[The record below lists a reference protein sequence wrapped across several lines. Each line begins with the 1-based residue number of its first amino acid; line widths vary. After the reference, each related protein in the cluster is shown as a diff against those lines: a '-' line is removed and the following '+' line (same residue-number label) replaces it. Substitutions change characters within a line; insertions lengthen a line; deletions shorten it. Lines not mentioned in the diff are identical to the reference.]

1 MPRRGENIWKRKD
14 GRWEARFIKYRDTMG
29 KAHYASV
36 YAGSYRD
43 VKKKRADALSNI
55 ALYPQRDLR
64 PAVLQTLKSF
74 SLEYLQVHKPEIK
87 ESSFSRYNDLLTWYV
102 FPKLGEK
109 TLSDLR
115 KEDFESLSSE
125 LSQRGGKSGSGLSSK
140 TVRDTI
146 TLLRQIIKYADQRG
160 LLMASSF
167 FLEAPRQTGSPIVVL
182 SPSDQKTLE
191 DYIASNCTPVS
202 FGIMISL
209 YTGLRIGELCGLM
222 WKDLNLED
230 RILTVS
236 RTVIRIDNPEDL
248 RSGKTKLIID
258 KPKTVMS
265 ERKIPIHSNL
275 LPGLAKLILRCAN
288 PGSCY
293 FLSESGKPTEPR
305 NYYEKYKRILRI
317 CGLQGYTF
325 HALRHTFA
333 TRCIENGVDPKTLS
347 EILGHS
353 NVQIT
358 LNRYVHPSLDAK
370 RQAVERLSFYNSG
383 QIKWSAAESAR
394 DFPDFQMQS

>member
-1 MPRRGENIWKRKD
+1 MPRRGESIWKRKD
-14 GRWEARFIKYRDTMG
+14 GRWEARFIKYRDAKG

-43 VKKKRADALSNI
+43 VKKKRADALSNTT
-55 ALYPQRDLR
+55 LYTHSDLQTT
-64 PAVLQTLKSF
+64 ASLTLKSF
-74 SLEYLQVHKPEIK
+74 SLEYLQIHKSEIK
-87 ESSFSRYNDLLTWYV
+87 ESSFSRYYDLLTWYV
-102 FPKLGEK
+102 FPTLGEK
-109 TLSDLR
+109 PLSDLR
-115 KEDFESLSSE
+115 KEDFQALSAE
-125 LSQRGGKSGSGLSSK
+125 LSQKGGKSGCGLSPK
-140 TVRDTI
+140 TVKDI
-146 TLLRQIIKYADQRG
+146 VTLLRQILTYANQRG
-160 LLMASSF
+160 LLKVSSF
-167 FLEAPRQTGSPIVVL
+167 PLEVPRQMGSQIVVMT
-182 SPSDQKTLE
+182 PSDQKTLE
-191 DYIASNCTPVS
+191 DYITANCTPVS

-230 RILTVS
+230 KLLTVS
-236 RTVIRIDNPEDL
+236 KTVIRIDNPDDAI
-248 RSGKTKLIID
+248 SKKTKLIID
-258 KPKTVMS
+258 KPKTAMS

-275 LPGLAKLILRCAN
+275 LPYLEKLILGCTN
-288 PGSCY
+288 PETAY
-293 FLSESGKPTEPR
+293 FLSGLEKPTEPR
-305 NYYEKYKRILRI
+305 NYYEKYKRILRL

-370 RQAVERLSFYNSG
+370 RRAVERLSFYNSG
-383 QIKWSAAESAR
+383 QINWSATESAR
-394 DFPDFQMQS
+394 DFSDFQMQS